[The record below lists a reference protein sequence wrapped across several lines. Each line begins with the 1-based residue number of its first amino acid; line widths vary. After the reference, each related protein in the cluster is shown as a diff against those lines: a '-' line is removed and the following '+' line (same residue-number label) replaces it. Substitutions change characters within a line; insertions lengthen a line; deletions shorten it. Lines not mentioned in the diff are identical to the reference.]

1 MFLGGYVKQIAK
13 NTHRGTSLS
22 LYKLSTQISI
32 VSSNVISVNQE
43 STSRLTIY
51 NVGLYLQMSSAKWNE
66 SVTMDSFSVK
76 GFKNGS

>member
-13 NTHRGTSLS
+13 NIHRGTFLS

>member
-13 NTHRGTSLS
+13 NIRRGTSLS
-22 LYKLSTQISI
+22 LYKLPTQISI